1 MVVSRLTDP
10 NRAVP
15 KIMAARIGELLV
27 ETGGATQAAIDDA
40 LAGERAAGGRLGSHL
55 VALGLARDADVAA
68 ALSRQFSVPFIELGR
83 FDITPDAVA
92 LLPAATAR
100 KYETVPLGRAGAALA
115 IAMSDPANVFAVD
128 DIEFMTGCRVE
139 PVVATQAAIRA
150 AVERYYGEGP
160 SRAGAPDLGES
171 RLALAAKALEE
182 VPGLGRGLEVV
193 EEAEE
198 VDVTA
203 LETQSGK
210 APVVRLVN
218 AVLASAIQKGA
229 SDVHF
234 EPYEKRYRIR
244 FRIDGVLYEVMEPP
258 PKYRDTITSRLKVM
272 AKLDIAERRL
282 PQDGRIKLR
291 LNADGAA
298 RDIDFRVSCLPTLQ
312 GEKIVLRLLDRGKLM
327 LDMTRLG
334 LEAESLQ
341 RLEEAIHRPWGLVL
355 VTGPT
360 GSGKTST
367 LYSAISRLNTP
378 AANIMTAEDP
388 VEFNLAGVNQVQT
401 RDSTGLTFA
410 VALRSF
416 LRQDPNVILVGEI
429 RDLETAEIAIKAALT
444 GHLVLSTLHT
454 NDAAGTIHRLVNMG
468 IEPFLVA
475 GAVSLVCAQRLVR
488 RICTGC
494 AEDEPTPPT
503 VLEAIG
509 FGADEA
515 ARVVPRRGAGCERCN
530 GRGYRGRIG
539 LYEVMTVTE
548 RFGDMVREGA
558 STAELR
564 RRAVEGGMVTLR
576 ASGLRKIAAGLTSIE
591 EVLKET

>member
-1 MVVSRLTDP
+1 
-10 NRAVP
+10 
-15 KIMAARIGELLV
+15 MAARIGELLV
-27 ETGGATQAAIDDA
+27 ETGGATQAGVDEA
-40 LAGERAAGGRLGSHL
+40 LEGQRSAGGRLGSHL
-55 VALGLARDADVAA
+55 VGLGLARDADVAA
-68 ALSRQFSVPFIELGR
+68 LLSRQLSVPFIELGR
-83 FDITPDAVA
+83 FDVEPAAIA

-100 KYETVPLGRAGAALA
+100 KYETVPLGRTGAALA
-115 IAMSDPANVFAVD
+115 VAMSDPANVFAVD

-160 SRAGAPDLGES
+160 SRSGADLGES

-182 VPGLGRGLEVV
+182 VPGLGRGLEVI

-203 LETQSGK
+203 LETQSDKG
-210 APVVRLVN
+210 PVVRLVN

-334 LEAESLQ
+334 LEAESLK
-341 RLEEAIHRPWGLVL
+341 RLEEAIRRPWGLVL

-488 RICTGC
+488 RICPGC
-494 AEDEPTPPT
+494 AEDEPTPPP

-539 LYEVMTVTE
+539 LYEVMSVTE
-548 RFGDMVREGA
+548 RFGDMVRGGA

-564 RRAVEGGMVTLR
+564 RQAVEGGMVTLR

>member
-1 MVVSRLTDP
+1 
-10 NRAVP
+10 
-15 KIMAARIGELLV
+15 MAARIGELLLA
-27 ETGGATQAAIDDA
+27 TGGATQAGVDEA
-40 LAGERAAGGRLGSHL
+40 LEGQKAAGARLGSHL
-55 VALGLARDADVAA
+55 VGLGLARDADVAA
-68 ALSRQFSVPFIELGR
+68 LLSRQYGVPFIDLGR
-83 FDITPDAVA
+83 FDIDPDVIG

-100 KYETVPLGRAGAALA
+100 KYETVPLSRTGTALA
-115 IAMSDPANVFAVD
+115 VAMCDPANVFAVD
-128 DIEFMTGCRVE
+128 DIEFRTGCRVE
-139 PVVATQAAIRA
+139 PVVATQASIAS
-150 AVERYYGEGP
+150 AVDRYYGERP
-160 SRAGAPDLGES
+160 SRGGAPDLGES
-171 RLALAAKALEE
+171 QLALAAKALEE
-182 VPGLGRGLEVV
+182 TPGIGDGLEVI
-193 EEAEE
+193 EEMAE

-203 LETQSGK
+203 LETESGG

-234 EPYEKRYRIR
+234 EPYEKQYRIR

-258 PKYRDTITSRLKVM
+258 LKYRDTITSRLKVM

-282 PQDGRIKLR
+282 PQDGRIRLR
-291 LNADGAA
+291 FNADGGA
-298 RDIDFRVSCLPTLQ
+298 REIDFRVSCLPTLH
-312 GEKIVLRLLDRGKLM
+312 GEKIVLRLLDRSQLM

-334 LEAESLQ
+334 LEAESLK
-341 RLEEAIHRPWGLVL
+341 RLEEAIRRPWGLVL

-388 VEFNLAGVNQVQT
+388 VEFNLAGVNQVQM
-401 RDSTGLTFA
+401 RENTGLTFA

-488 RICTGC
+488 RICAGC
-494 AEDEPTPPT
+494 AEDEPTPPRA
-503 VLEAIG
+503 LETIG
-509 FGADEA
+509 FGAGEA
-515 ARVVPRRGAGCERCN
+515 ARVVPRRGAGCERCS

-539 LYEVMTVTE
+539 LYEVMAVTDGCGE
-548 RFGDMVREGA
+548 MIRGGA
-558 STAELR
+558 STVELR

>member
-1 MVVSRLTDP
+1 
-10 NRAVP
+10 
-15 KIMAARIGELLV
+15 MAARIGELLL
-27 ETGGATQAAIDDA
+27 ETGGVTQAGIDEA
-40 LAGERAAGGRLGSHL
+40 LEGQRAAGGRLGSHL
-55 VALGLARDADVAA
+55 VGLGLARDADVAA
-68 ALSRQFSVPFIELGR
+68 LLSRQFGVPFIDLGR
-83 FDITPDAVA
+83 FDVDPAAIA

-100 KYETVPLGRAGAALA
+100 KYETVPLSRTGAALA
-115 IAMSDPANVFAVD
+115 VAMSDPANVFAVD

-139 PVVATQAAIRA
+139 PVVATQAAIEA
-150 AVERYYGEGP
+150 AVERYYGGGAN
-160 SRAGAPDLGES
+160 RGDAPDLGES

-182 VPGLGRGLEVV
+182 IPDLGRGLEVV

-210 APVVRLVN
+210 TPVVRLVN

-258 PKYRDTITSRLKVM
+258 LKYRDTITSRLKVM

-298 RDIDFRVSCLPTLQ
+298 REIDFRVSCLPTLH

-334 LEAESLQ
+334 LEAESLK
-341 RLEEAIHRPWGLVL
+341 RLEEAIRRPWGLVL

-367 LYSAISRLNTP
+367 LYSAISRLNIP

-401 RDSTGLTFA
+401 RENTGLTFA

-494 AEDEPTPPT
+494 VEDEPTPPP

-515 ARVVPRRGAGCERCN
+515 ARVTPRRGAGCERCS

-539 LYEVMTVTE
+539 LYEVMAVTD
-548 RFGDMVREGA
+548 RFSDMVREGA
-558 STAELR
+558 SPTELR
-564 RRAVEGGMVTLR
+564 RHAVEGGMVTLR

>member
-1 MVVSRLTDP
+1 
-10 NRAVP
+10 
-15 KIMAARIGELLV
+15 MAARIGELLV
-27 ETGGATQAAIDDA
+27 ETGGATQAGVDEA
-40 LAGERAAGGRLGSHL
+40 LEGQRSAGGRLGSHL
-55 VALGLARDADVAA
+55 VGLGLARDADVAA
-68 ALSRQFSVPFIELGR
+68 LLSRQFSVPFIELGR
-83 FDITPDAVA
+83 FDVEPAAIA

-100 KYETVPLGRAGAALA
+100 KYETVPLGRTGAALA
-115 IAMSDPANVFAVD
+115 VAMSDPANVFAVD

-160 SRAGAPDLGES
+160 SRSGADLGES

-182 VPGLGRGLEVV
+182 VPGLGRGLEVI

-258 PKYRDTITSRLKVM
+258 PKYRDNITSRLKVM

-334 LEAESLQ
+334 LEAESLK
-341 RLEEAIHRPWGLVL
+341 RLEESIHRPWGLVL

-494 AEDEPTPPT
+494 AEDEPTPPP

-539 LYEVMTVTE
+539 LYEVMAVTE
-548 RFGDMVREGA
+548 RFGDMVRGGA

-564 RRAVEGGMVTLR
+564 RQAVVGGMVTLR

>member
-1 MVVSRLTDP
+1 
-10 NRAVP
+10 
-15 KIMAARIGELLV
+15 MAARIGELLL
-27 ETGGATQAAIDDA
+27 EAGGVTQAGIDEA
-40 LAGERAAGGRLGSHL
+40 LARQTAVGGRLGSHL
-55 VALGLARDADVAA
+55 VGLGLARDADVAA
-68 ALSRQFSVPFIELGR
+68 SLSRQFGVPFIELGR
-83 FDITPDAVA
+83 FEVDPAAIAV
-92 LLPAATAR
+92 LPAATAR
-100 KYETVPLGRAGAALA
+100 KYESIPLSRAGAALA
-115 IAMSDPANVFAVD
+115 VAMSDPANVLAVD

-139 PVVATQAAIRA
+139 PVVATRAAVAA
-150 AVERYYGEGP
+150 AVERYYGGGTK
-160 SRAGAPDLGES
+160 RGGAPDLGEA
-171 RLALAAKALEE
+171 RLALAAKALDENA
-182 VPGLGRGLEVV
+182 GIGSGLEVV

-203 LETQSGK
+203 PETQSGE

-234 EPYEKRYRIR
+234 EPYEKQYRIR
-244 FRIDGVLYEVMEPP
+244 FRIDGLLYEVMEPP

-291 LNADGAA
+291 LSADGAA
-298 RDIDFRVSCLPTLQ
+298 REIDFRVSCLPTLH

-334 LEAESLQ
+334 LEDESLK
-341 RLEEAIHRPWGLVL
+341 RLEDAIRRPWGLVL

-401 RDSTGLTFA
+401 RESTGLTFA

-488 RICTGC
+488 RICAAC
-494 AEDEPTPPT
+494 AEDLPTPPPA
-503 VLEAIG
+503 LEAIG
-509 FGADEA
+509 YGPDEA
-515 ARVVPRRGAGCERCN
+515 ARVVPRKGAGCERCH

-539 LYEVMTVTE
+539 LYEVMAVTD
-548 RFGDMVREGA
+548 RFGEMVRAGA

-564 RRAVEGGMVTLR
+564 RHAIEDGMVTLR
-576 ASGLRKIAAGLTSIE
+576 ASGLRKIAAGLTSVE

>member
-1 MVVSRLTDP
+1 
-10 NRAVP
+10 
-15 KIMAARIGELLV
+15 MAARIGELLV
-27 ETGGATQAAIDDA
+27 ETGGATQAGVDEA
-40 LAGERAAGGRLGSHL
+40 LEGQKAAGERLGSHL
-55 VALGLARDADVAA
+55 VGLGLARDADVAA
-68 ALSRQFSVPFIELGR
+68 LLGRQFGVPFIDLGR
-83 FDITPDAVA
+83 FDIDPAAIA

-100 KYETVPLGRAGAALA
+100 KYETVPLSRTGAALA
-115 IAMSDPANVFAVD
+115 VAMCDPANVFAVD

-139 PVVATQAAIRA
+139 PVVATQGAVAA

-160 SRAGAPDLGES
+160 NGAGAADLGES
-171 RLALAAKALEE
+171 RLALAAQALEE
-182 VPGLGRGLEVV
+182 IPGLGNGLEVV

-203 LETQSGK
+203 LETRSGET
-210 APVVRLVN
+210 PVVRLVN

-234 EPYEKRYRIR
+234 EPYEKQYRVR
-244 FRIDGVLYEVMEPP
+244 FRIDGVLYEIMEPP

-291 LNADGAA
+291 LNAHGAA
-298 RDIDFRVSCLPTLQ
+298 REVDFRVSCLPTLH

-334 LEAESLQ
+334 LEAESLK
-341 RLEEAIHRPWGLVL
+341 RLEEAIRRPWGLVL

-367 LYSAISRLNTP
+367 LYSAISALNTP

-401 RDSTGLTFA
+401 RESTGLTFA

-429 RDLETAEIAIKAALT
+429 RDLETAGIAIKAALT

-488 RICTGC
+488 RICAGC
-494 AEDEPTPPT
+494 AEDEPTPPPA
-503 VLEAIG
+503 LEAIG
-509 FGADEA
+509 FEADEA
-515 ARVVPRRGAGCERCN
+515 ARVVPRRGAGCERCG

-539 LYEVMTVTE
+539 LYEVMAVTE
-548 RFGDMVREGA
+548 RFGEMVRAGA
-558 STAELR
+558 PTAELR

>member
-1 MVVSRLTDP
+1 
-10 NRAVP
+10 
-15 KIMAARIGELLV
+15 MAARIGELLLAN
-27 ETGGATQAAIDDA
+27 GDATRAGIDEA
-40 LAGERAAGGRLGSHL
+40 LARQKSAGGRLGSHL
-55 VALGLARDADVAA
+55 VGLGLARDADVAA
-68 ALSRQFSVPFIELGR
+68 SLSRQFGVPFIDLAR
-83 FDITPDAVA
+83 FDVDPGVIG

-100 KYETVPLGRAGAALA
+100 KYETVPLSRAGASLA
-115 IAMSDPANVFAVD
+115 VAMSDPANVFALD
-128 DIEFMTGCRVE
+128 DIEFVTGCRVE
-139 PVVATQAAIRA
+139 PVVATQASIAA
-150 AVERYYGEGP
+150 AVERYYGEQP
-160 SRAGAPDLGES
+160 NRTGAPDLGEG

-182 VPGLGRGLEVV
+182 IPGIGNGLEVV
-193 EEAEE
+193 EEMEE

-203 LETQSGK
+203 LETQSGET
-210 APVVRLVN
+210 PVVRLVN

-234 EPYEKRYRIR
+234 EPYEKQYRIR
-244 FRIDGVLYEVMEPP
+244 FRIDGVLEEIMEPP
-258 PKYRDTITSRLKVM
+258 LKYRDTITSRLKVM

-298 RDIDFRVSCLPTLQ
+298 REIDFRVSCLPTLH
-312 GEKIVLRLLDRGKLM
+312 GEKVVLRLLDRSKLM

-334 LEAESLQ
+334 LEAESLK
-341 RLEEAIHRPWGLVL
+341 RLEEAILRPWGLVL

-378 AANIMTAEDP
+378 AVNITTAEDP
-388 VEFNLAGVNQVQT
+388 VEFNLAGVNQVQM
-401 RDSTGLTFA
+401 RENTGLTFA
-410 VALRSF
+410 LALRSF

-454 NDAAGTIHRLVNMG
+454 NDAAATIHRLVNMG

-488 RICTGC
+488 RNCNGC
-494 AEDEPTPPT
+494 AEDEPAPPP

-539 LYEVMTVTE
+539 LYEVMSVTE
-548 RFGDMVREGA
+548 RFGEMVREGA
-558 STAELR
+558 STAQLG
-564 RRAVEGGMVTLR
+564 RRAIEDGMVTLR

>member
-1 MVVSRLTDP
+1 
-10 NRAVP
+10 
-15 KIMAARIGELLV
+15 MAARIGELLV
-27 ETGGATQAAIDDA
+27 ETGGATQAGVDEA
-40 LAGERAAGGRLGSHL
+40 LEGQRSAGGRLGSHL
-55 VALGLARDADVAA
+55 VGLGLARDADVAA
-68 ALSRQFSVPFIELGR
+68 LLSRQLSVPFIELGR
-83 FDITPDAVA
+83 FDVEPAAIA

-100 KYETVPLGRAGAALA
+100 KYETVPLGRTGAALA
-115 IAMSDPANVFAVD
+115 VAMSDPANVFAVD

-160 SRAGAPDLGES
+160 SRSGADLGES

-182 VPGLGRGLEVV
+182 VPGLGRGLEVI

-198 VDVTA
+198 VDLTA

-334 LEAESLQ
+334 LEAESLK
-341 RLEEAIHRPWGLVL
+341 RLEEAIRRPWGLVL

-488 RICTGC
+488 RICPGC
-494 AEDEPTPPT
+494 AEDEPTPPP

-539 LYEVMTVTE
+539 LYEVMSVTE
-548 RFGDMVREGA
+548 RFGDMVRGGA

-564 RRAVEGGMVTLR
+564 RQAVEGGMVTLR

>member
-1 MVVSRLTDP
+1 
-10 NRAVP
+10 
-15 KIMAARIGELLV
+15 MAARIGELLV
-27 ETGGATQAAIDDA
+27 ETGGATQAGVDEA
-40 LAGERAAGGRLGSHL
+40 LEGQRSAGGRLGSHL
-55 VALGLARDADVAA
+55 VGLGLARDADVAA
-68 ALSRQFSVPFIELGR
+68 LLSRQLSVPFIELGR
-83 FDITPDAVA
+83 FDVEPAAIA

-100 KYETVPLGRAGAALA
+100 KYETVPLGRTGAALA
-115 IAMSDPANVFAVD
+115 VAMSDPANVFAVD

-160 SRAGAPDLGES
+160 SRSGADLGES
-171 RLALAAKALEE
+171 RLVLAAKALEE
-182 VPGLGRGLEVV
+182 VPGLGRGLEVI

-198 VDVTA
+198 VDLTA
-203 LETQSGK
+203 LETQSDKG
-210 APVVRLVN
+210 PVVRLVN

-334 LEAESLQ
+334 LEAESLK
-341 RLEEAIHRPWGLVL
+341 RLEEAIRRPWGLVL

-488 RICTGC
+488 RICPGC
-494 AEDEPTPPT
+494 AEDEPTPPP

-548 RFGDMVREGA
+548 RFGDMVRGGA

-564 RRAVEGGMVTLR
+564 RQAVEGGMVTLR

>member
-1 MVVSRLTDP
+1 
-10 NRAVP
+10 
-15 KIMAARIGELLV
+15 MAARIGELLV
-27 ETGGATQAAIDDA
+27 ETGGATQAGVDEA
-40 LAGERAAGGRLGSHL
+40 LAGQKAAGGRLGSRL
-55 VALGLARDADVAA
+55 VGLGLARDADVAA
-68 ALSRQFSVPFIELGR
+68 ALSRQFGVPFIELGR
-83 FDITPDAVA
+83 FDVDPAVIA

-100 KYETVPLGRAGAALA
+100 KYETVPLSRTGPALVV
-115 IAMSDPANVFAVD
+115 AMSDPANVFAVD
-128 DIEFMTGCRVE
+128 DIEFMIGCRLE
-139 PVVATQAAIRA
+139 PVVATQAAVA
-150 AVERYYGEGP
+150 AALERHYGEGP
-160 SRAGAPDLGES
+160 DRGAPDLGES

-182 VPGLGRGLEVV
+182 VPGIAGGLEVV
-193 EEAEE
+193 EETEE

-203 LETQSGK
+203 AETQSGET
-210 APVVRLVN
+210 PVVRLVN

-234 EPYEKRYRIR
+234 EPYEKQYRIR

-291 LNADGAA
+291 LSADGAA
-298 RDIDFRVSCLPTLQ
+298 REIDFRVSCLPTLH

-334 LEAESLQ
+334 LEPESLK
-341 RLEEAIHRPWGLVL
+341 RLEEAIRRPWGLVL

-401 RDSTGLTFA
+401 RESTGLSFA

-494 AEDEPTPPT
+494 AEDEPTAPP

-515 ARVVPRRGAGCERCN
+515 ARVAPRRGAGCERCS

-548 RFGDMVREGA
+548 RFGEMVRAGA

-564 RRAVEGGMVTLR
+564 SRAVEGGMVTLR

>member
-1 MVVSRLTDP
+1 MIVSRLADP
-10 NRAVP
+10 MARFRRL
-15 KIMAARIGELLV
+15 MAARIGELLV
-27 ETGGATQAAIDDA
+27 ETGGATQAGVDEA
-40 LAGERAAGGRLGSHL
+40 LAGQKAAGGRLGSRL
-55 VALGLARDADVAA
+55 VELGLARDADVAA
-68 ALSRQFSVPFIELGR
+68 ALSRQFDVPFIELGR
-83 FDITPDAVA
+83 FDVDPAVIA

-100 KYETVPLGRAGAALA
+100 KYETVPLSRTGPALVV
-115 IAMSDPANVFAVD
+115 AMSDPANVFAVD
-128 DIEFMTGCRVE
+128 DIEFMIGCRLE
-139 PVVATQAAIRA
+139 PVVATQAAVA
-150 AVERYYGEGP
+150 AALERHYGEGP
-160 SRAGAPDLGES
+160 DRGAPDLGES

-182 VPGLGRGLEVV
+182 VPGIAGGLEVV
-193 EEAEE
+193 EETEE

-203 LETQSGK
+203 AETQSGET
-210 APVVRLVN
+210 PVVRLVN

-234 EPYEKRYRIR
+234 EPYEKQYRIR

-291 LNADGAA
+291 LSADGAA
-298 RDIDFRVSCLPTLQ
+298 REIDFRVSCLPTLH

-334 LEAESLQ
+334 LEPESLK
-341 RLEEAIHRPWGLVL
+341 RLEEAIRRPWGLVL

-401 RDSTGLTFA
+401 RESTGLSFA

-494 AEDEPTPPT
+494 AEDEPTAPP

-515 ARVVPRRGAGCERCN
+515 ARVAPRRGAGCERCS

-548 RFGDMVREGA
+548 RFGEMVRAGA

-564 RRAVEGGMVTLR
+564 SRAVEGGMVTLR

>member
-1 MVVSRLTDP
+1 
-10 NRAVP
+10 
-15 KIMAARIGELLV
+15 MAARIGELLV
-27 ETGGATQAAIDDA
+27 ETGGATQAGIDEA
-40 LAGERAAGGRLGSHL
+40 LAGQRVAGGRLGSHL
-55 VALGLARDADVAA
+55 VGLGLARDADVAA
-68 ALSRQFSVPFIELGR
+68 LLSRQFCVPFIELGR
-83 FDITPDAVA
+83 FDVDPAAVA

-100 KYETVPLGRAGAALA
+100 KYETVPLSRRGTALVV
-115 IAMSDPANVFAVD
+115 AMSDPANVFAVD

-139 PVVATQAAIRA
+139 PVVATQAAIA
-150 AVERYYGEGP
+150 ASVERYYGEGP
-160 SRAGAPDLGES
+160 DRAAGPDLGES

-182 VPGLGRGLEVV
+182 VPGIGTGLEVV

-210 APVVRLVN
+210 TPVVRLVN

-234 EPYEKRYRIR
+234 EPYEKQYRIR

-258 PKYRDTITSRLKVM
+258 LKYRDTITSRLKVM

-298 RDIDFRVSCLPTLQ
+298 REIDFRVSSLPTLH
-312 GEKIVLRLLDRGKLM
+312 GEKIVLRLLDRSKLM

-334 LEAESLQ
+334 LETESLR
-341 RLEEAIHRPWGLVL
+341 RLEEAIRRPWGLVL

-401 RDSTGLTFA
+401 RESTGLTFA

-468 IEPFLVA
+468 VEPFLVA
-475 GAVSLVCAQRLVR
+475 GAVSLVCAQRLAR
-488 RICTGC
+488 RVCTGC
-494 AEDEPTPPT
+494 AEDEPTPSPM
-503 VLEAIG
+503 LEAIG

-539 LYEVMTVTE
+539 LYEVMAVTE
-548 RFGDMVREGA
+548 RFGDMVRGGA

-564 RRAVEGGMVTLR
+564 RHAVEDGMVTLR
-576 ASGLRKIAAGLTSIE
+576 ASGLRKIASGLTSIE

>member
-1 MVVSRLTDP
+1 MGRVQVD
-10 NRAVP
+10 
-15 KIMAARIGELLV
+15 E
-27 ETGGATQAAIDDA
+27 A
-40 LAGERAAGGRLGSHL
+40 LDRQRAAGGKLGSHL
-55 VALGLARDADVAA
+55 VELGFVRDAEVASS
-68 ALSRQFSVPFIELGR
+68 LGRQYGVPFIDLGR
-83 FDITPDAVA
+83 FEIDAGVIG

-100 KYETVPLGRAGAALA
+100 KYEAVPLARTGTAFTIA
-115 IAMSDPANVFAVD
+115 ITDPANVSAVD
-128 DIEFMTGCRVE
+128 DIEFMTGSRVE
-139 PVVATQAAIRA
+139 TVVATQTAIAAAI
-150 AVERYYGEGP
+150 ERHYGERLDRGGP
-160 SRAGAPDLGES
+160 AVGES
-171 RLALAAKALEE
+171 QLALAAKALEE
-182 VPGLGRGLEVV
+182 IPGVGNDVEVID
-193 EEAEE
+193 EMEE

-203 LETQSGK
+203 LEKQSGET
-210 APVVRLVN
+210 PVVRLVN
-218 AVLASAIQKGA
+218 VVLASAIQKGA

-234 EPYEKRYRIR
+234 EPYEKQYRIR
-244 FRIDGVLYEVMEPP
+244 FRIDGSLYGIMEPP
-258 PKYRDTITSRLKVM
+258 LKYRDTITSRLKVM

-291 LNADGAA
+291 LDAEGGVKEV
-298 RDIDFRVSCLPTLQ
+298 DFRVSCLPTLH
-312 GEKIVLRLLDRGKLM
+312 GEKVVLRLLDRSKLM
-327 LDMTRLG
+327 LDMSGLG
-334 LEAESLQ
+334 LEAESLS
-341 RLEEAIHRPWGLVL
+341 RFDEAIRRPWGLVL

-367 LYSAISRLNTP
+367 LYSAISQLNTP

-388 VEFNLAGVNQVQT
+388 VEFNLAGVNQVQM
-401 RDSTGLTFA
+401 RESTGLTFA

-454 NDAAGTIHRLVNMG
+454 NDAASTIHRLVNMG
-468 IEPFLVA
+468 IEPYLVA

-488 RICTGC
+488 RVCTGC
-494 AEDEPTPPT
+494 VEDEPTPRP

-539 LYEVMTVTE
+539 LYEVMAATDG
-548 RFGDMVREGA
+548 FRELVLRGA
-558 STAELR
+558 SAAGLR
-564 RRAVEGGMVTLR
+564 REAVEGGTITLR

-591 EVLKET
+591 EVLKETVD

>member
-1 MVVSRLTDP
+1 
-10 NRAVP
+10 
-15 KIMAARIGELLV
+15 MAARIGELLLANGDV
-27 ETGGATQAAIDDA
+27 TQAGIDEA
-40 LAGERAAGGRLGSHL
+40 LERQKSAGGRLGSHL
-55 VALGLARDADVAA
+55 VGLGLARDTDLAA
-68 ALSRQFSVPFIELGR
+68 SLSRQFGVPFIDLGR
-83 FDITPDAVA
+83 FDVDPGVIG

-100 KYETVPLGRAGAALA
+100 KYETVPLSRAGASLVV
-115 IAMSDPANVFAVD
+115 AMSDPANVFALD
-128 DIEFMTGCRVE
+128 DIEFVTGCRVE
-139 PVVATQAAIRA
+139 PVVATQASIAA
-150 AVERYYGEGP
+150 AVERYYGERP
-160 SRAGAPDLGES
+160 NRTGAPDLGEG

-182 VPGLGRGLEVV
+182 IPGIGNGLEVV
-193 EEAEE
+193 DEMEE

-203 LETQSGK
+203 LETQSGET
-210 APVVRLVN
+210 PVVRLVN

-234 EPYEKRYRIR
+234 EPYEKQYRIR
-244 FRIDGVLYEVMEPP
+244 FRIDGVLEEIMEPP
-258 PKYRDTITSRLKVM
+258 LKYRDTITSRLKVM

-298 RDIDFRVSCLPTLQ
+298 REIDFRVSCLPTLH
-312 GEKIVLRLLDRGKLM
+312 GEKVVLRLLDRGKLM

-334 LEAESLQ
+334 LEAESLK
-341 RLEEAIHRPWGLVL
+341 RLEEAILRPWGLVL

-378 AANIMTAEDP
+378 ALNIMTAEDP
-388 VEFNLAGVNQVQT
+388 VEFNLAGINQVQM
-401 RDSTGLTFA
+401 RENTGLTFA
-410 VALRSF
+410 LALRSF

-454 NDAAGTIHRLVNMG
+454 NDAAATIHRLVNMG

-494 AEDEPTPPT
+494 AEDEPAPPP

-539 LYEVMTVTE
+539 LYEVMAVTE
-548 RFGDMVREGA
+548 RFGEMVREGA
-558 STAELR
+558 STAQLG
-564 RRAVEGGMVTLR
+564 RRAIEDGMVTLR

>member
-1 MVVSRLTDP
+1 M
-10 NRAVP
+10 
-15 KIMAARIGELLV
+15 
-27 ETGGATQAAIDDA
+27 
-40 LAGERAAGGRLGSHL
+40 
-55 VALGLARDADVAA
+55 
-68 ALSRQFSVPFIELGR
+68 
-83 FDITPDAVA
+83 
-92 LLPAATAR
+92 
-100 KYETVPLGRAGAALA
+100 
-115 IAMSDPANVFAVD
+115 
-128 DIEFMTGCRVE
+128 
-139 PVVATQAAIRA
+139 
-150 AVERYYGEGP
+150 
-160 SRAGAPDLGES
+160 
-171 RLALAAKALEE
+171 
-182 VPGLGRGLEVV
+182 
-193 EEAEE
+193 
-198 VDVTA
+198 
-203 LETQSGK
+203 
-210 APVVRLVN
+210 
-218 AVLASAIQKGA
+218 
-229 SDVHF
+229 
-234 EPYEKRYRIR
+234 
-244 FRIDGVLYEVMEPP
+244 
-258 PKYRDTITSRLKVM
+258 
-272 AKLDIAERRL
+272 
-282 PQDGRIKLR
+282 
-291 LNADGAA
+291 
-298 RDIDFRVSCLPTLQ
+298 
-312 GEKIVLRLLDRGKLM
+312 LRLLDRGKLM

-334 LEAESLQ
+334 LEAESLK
-341 RLEEAIHRPWGLVL
+341 RIEEAIRRPWGLVL

-564 RRAVEGGMVTLR
+564 RHAVEGGMVTLR
-576 ASGLRKIAAGLTSIE
+576 ASGLRKIAAGLTSVE

>member
-1 MVVSRLTDP
+1 
-10 NRAVP
+10 
-15 KIMAARIGELLV
+15 MAARIGELLV
-27 ETGGATQAAIDDA
+27 ENGGATQAVIDEA
-40 LAGERAAGGRLGSHL
+40 LEGQRSAGGRLGSHL
-55 VALGLARDADVAA
+55 VGLGLARDADVAA
-68 ALSRQFSVPFIELGR
+68 VLSRQFSVPFIELGR
-83 FDITPDAVA
+83 FDVEPAAIA

-100 KYETVPLGRAGAALA
+100 KYETVPLGRTGAALA
-115 IAMSDPANVFAVD
+115 VAMSDPANVFAVD

-160 SRAGAPDLGES
+160 SRSGADLGES

-182 VPGLGRGLEVV
+182 VPGLGRGLEVI

-203 LETQSGK
+203 LETQSDKG
-210 APVVRLVN
+210 PVVRLVN

-334 LEAESLQ
+334 LEAESLK
-341 RLEEAIHRPWGLVL
+341 RLEEAIRRPWGLVL

-494 AEDEPTPPT
+494 AEDEPTPPP
-503 VLEAIG
+503 VLEATG

-539 LYEVMTVTE
+539 LYEVMAVTE
-548 RFGDMVREGA
+548 RFGDMVRGGA

-564 RRAVEGGMVTLR
+564 RHAVEGGMVTLR

>member
-1 MVVSRLTDP
+1 
-10 NRAVP
+10 
-15 KIMAARIGELLV
+15 MAARIGELLV
-27 ETGGATQAAIDDA
+27 ENGGATQAVIDEA
-40 LAGERAAGGRLGSHL
+40 LEGQRSAGGRLGSHL
-55 VALGLARDADVAA
+55 VGLGLARDADVAA
-68 ALSRQFSVPFIELGR
+68 VLSRQFSVPFIELGR
-83 FDITPDAVA
+83 FDVEPAAIA

-100 KYETVPLGRAGAALA
+100 KYETVPLGRTGAALA
-115 IAMSDPANVFAVD
+115 VAMSDPANVFAVD

-160 SRAGAPDLGES
+160 SRSGADLGES

-182 VPGLGRGLEVV
+182 VPGLGRGLEVI

-203 LETQSGK
+203 LETQSDKG
-210 APVVRLVN
+210 PVVRLVN

-334 LEAESLQ
+334 LEAESLK
-341 RLEEAIHRPWGLVL
+341 RLEEAIRRPWGLVL

-494 AEDEPTPPT
+494 AEEEPTPPP
-503 VLEAIG
+503 VLEATG

-539 LYEVMTVTE
+539 LYEVMAVTE
-548 RFGDMVREGA
+548 RFGDMVRGGA

-564 RRAVEGGMVTLR
+564 RHAVEGGMVTLR

>member
-1 MVVSRLTDP
+1 
-10 NRAVP
+10 
-15 KIMAARIGELLV
+15 MAARIGELLV
-27 ETGGATQAAIDDA
+27 ETGGATQAGIDEA
-40 LAGERAAGGRLGSHL
+40 LAGQRAAGGRLGSHL
-55 VALGLARDADVAA
+55 VGLGLARDADVAA
-68 ALSRQFSVPFIELGR
+68 LLSRQFGVPFIELGR
-83 FDITPDAVA
+83 FDVDPAAIA

-100 KYETVPLGRAGAALA
+100 KYETVPLSRTGTALVV
-115 IAMSDPANVFAVD
+115 AMSDPANVFAVD
-128 DIEFMTGCRVE
+128 DIEFMTGCRLE
-139 PVVATQAAIRA
+139 PVVATQAAIA
-150 AVERYYGEGP
+150 AALERHYGDGP
-160 SRAGAPDLGES
+160 SRGDLGES
-171 RLALAAKALEE
+171 RLALAAKALDE
-182 VPGLGRGLEVV
+182 VPGIGNGLEVI
-193 EEAEE
+193 EETEE
-198 VDVTA
+198 VDVSA
-203 LETQSGK
+203 AETHWGST
-210 APVVRLVN
+210 PVVRLVN

-234 EPYEKRYRIR
+234 EPYEKLYRIR

-258 PKYRDTITSRLKVM
+258 AKYRDTITSRLKVM
-272 AKLDIAERRL
+272 AKLDIAERRF

-291 LNADGAA
+291 LSADGAA
-298 RDIDFRVSCLPTLQ
+298 REIDFRVSCLPTLH

-334 LEAESLQ
+334 LEPESLK
-341 RLEEAIHRPWGLVL
+341 RLEEAIRRPWGLVL

-401 RDSTGLTFA
+401 RESTGLTFA

-416 LRQDPNVILVGEI
+416 LRQDPNVILVGEV
-429 RDLETAEIAIKAALT
+429 RDLETAEIAMKAALT

-488 RICTGC
+488 RLCTGC
-494 AEDEPTPPT
+494 AEDEPTPPP

-515 ARVVPRRGAGCERCN
+515 ARVVPRRGAGCERCS

-539 LYEVMTVTE
+539 LYEVMAVTE
-548 RFGDMVREGA
+548 RFGEMVRAGA

-564 RRAVEGGMVTLR
+564 SRAVEGGMVTLR

>member
-1 MVVSRLTDP
+1 MIVSRLADP
-10 NRAVP
+10 NCAVP
-15 KIMAARIGELLV
+15 EIMAARIGELLV
-27 ETGGATQAAIDDA
+27 ETGGATQAVVDEA
-40 LAGERAAGGRLGSHL
+40 LEDQGSAGGRLGSRL
-55 VALGLARDADVAA
+55 VGLGLARDADVAA

-83 FDITPDAVA
+83 FDVEPTAIA

-100 KYETVPLGRAGAALA
+100 KYETVPLGRTGAALA
-115 IAMSDPANVFAVD
+115 VAMSDPANVFAVD

-139 PVVATQAAIRA
+139 PVVATEAAIRA

-182 VPGLGRGLEVV
+182 VPGLGPGLEVI

-334 LEAESLQ
+334 LEAESLK
-341 RLEEAIHRPWGLVL
+341 RLEAAIRRPWGLVL

-494 AEDEPTPPT
+494 AEDEPTPLP

-539 LYEVMTVTE
+539 LYEVMAVTE
-548 RFGDMVREGA
+548 RSGDMVREGA

-564 RRAVEGGMVTLR
+564 RHAVEGGMVTLR

>member
-1 MVVSRLTDP
+1 MVVSRLADP
-10 NRAVP
+10 TARFRRL
-15 KIMAARIGELLV
+15 MAARIGELLV
-27 ETGGATQAAIDDA
+27 ETGGATQAGVDEA
-40 LAGERAAGGRLGSHL
+40 LAGQKAAGGRLGSRL
-55 VALGLARDADVAA
+55 VGLGLARDADVAA
-68 ALSRQFSVPFIELGR
+68 ALSRQFGVPFIELGR
-83 FDITPDAVA
+83 FDVDPAVIA

-100 KYETVPLGRAGAALA
+100 KYETVPLSRTGAALVV
-115 IAMSDPANVFAVD
+115 AMSDPANVFAVD
-128 DIEFMTGCRVE
+128 DIEFMTGCRLE
-139 PVVATQAAIRA
+139 PVVATQSALAAA
-150 AVERYYGEGP
+150 LERHYGEGP
-160 SRAGAPDLGES
+160 NRGAPDLGES

-182 VPGLGRGLEVV
+182 VPGIAGGLEVV
-193 EEAEE
+193 EETEE

-203 LETQSGK
+203 AETQSGET
-210 APVVRLVN
+210 PVVRLVN

-234 EPYEKRYRIR
+234 EPYEKQYRIR

-291 LNADGAA
+291 LSADGAA
-298 RDIDFRVSCLPTLQ
+298 REIDFRVSCLPTLH

-327 LDMTRLG
+327 LDMSRLG
-334 LEAESLQ
+334 LEPESLK
-341 RLEEAIHRPWGLVL
+341 RLEEAIRRPWGLVL

-494 AEDEPTPPT
+494 AEDEPTEPP

-515 ARVVPRRGAGCERCN
+515 ARVTPRRGAGCERCG

-539 LYEVMTVTE
+539 LYEVMAVTE
-548 RFGDMVREGA
+548 RFGEMVRAGA

-564 RRAVEGGMVTLR
+564 SRAVEGGMVTLR

>member
-1 MVVSRLTDP
+1 
-10 NRAVP
+10 
-15 KIMAARIGELLV
+15 MAARIGELLV
-27 ETGGATQAAIDDA
+27 ENGGATQAVIDEA
-40 LAGERAAGGRLGSHL
+40 LEGQRSAGGRLGSHL
-55 VALGLARDADVAA
+55 VGLGLARDADVAA
-68 ALSRQFSVPFIELGR
+68 MLSRQFSVPFIELGR
-83 FDITPDAVA
+83 FDVEPAAIA

-100 KYETVPLGRAGAALA
+100 KYETVPLGRTGAALA
-115 IAMSDPANVFAVD
+115 VAMSDPANVFAVD

-139 PVVATQAAIRA
+139 PVVATQAAVRA

-160 SRAGAPDLGES
+160 SRSGADLGES

-182 VPGLGRGLEVV
+182 VPGLGRGLEVI

-203 LETQSGK
+203 LETQSDKG
-210 APVVRLVN
+210 PVVRLVN

-334 LEAESLQ
+334 LEAESLK
-341 RLEEAIHRPWGLVL
+341 RLEEAIRRPWGLVL

-494 AEDEPTPPT
+494 AEDEPTPPP
-503 VLEAIG
+503 VLEATG

-539 LYEVMTVTE
+539 LYEVMAVTE
-548 RFGDMVREGA
+548 RFGDMVRGGA

-564 RRAVEGGMVTLR
+564 RHAVEGGMVTLR

>member
-1 MVVSRLTDP
+1 
-10 NRAVP
+10 
-15 KIMAARIGELLV
+15 MAARIGELLV
-27 ETGGATQAAIDDA
+27 ETGGATQAGIDEA
-40 LAGERAAGGRLGSHL
+40 LAGQRAAGGRLGSHL
-55 VALGLARDADVAA
+55 VGLGLARDADVAA
-68 ALSRQFSVPFIELGR
+68 LLSRQLGVPFIELGR
-83 FDITPDAVA
+83 FDVDPAAIA

-100 KYETVPLGRAGAALA
+100 KYETVPLSRTGTALVV
-115 IAMSDPANVFAVD
+115 AMSDPANVFAVD
-128 DIEFMTGCRVE
+128 DIEFMTGCRLE
-139 PVVATQAAIRA
+139 PVVATQAAIA
-150 AVERYYGEGP
+150 AALDRHYGEGP
-160 SRAGAPDLGES
+160 SRGDLGES
-171 RLALAAKALEE
+171 RLALAAKALDE
-182 VPGLGRGLEVV
+182 VPGIGNGLEVI
-193 EEAEE
+193 EETEE
-198 VDVTA
+198 VDVSA
-203 LETQSGK
+203 AETQSGET
-210 APVVRLVN
+210 PVVRLVN

-234 EPYEKRYRIR
+234 EPYEKQYRIR

-291 LNADGAA
+291 LSADGAA
-298 RDIDFRVSCLPTLQ
+298 REIDFRVSCLPTLH

-334 LEAESLQ
+334 LEPESLK
-341 RLEEAIHRPWGLVL
+341 RLEEAIRRPWGLVL

-401 RDSTGLTFA
+401 RESTGLTFA

-494 AEDEPTPPT
+494 AEDEPTPPP

-515 ARVVPRRGAGCERCN
+515 ARVVPRRGAGCERCS

-539 LYEVMTVTE
+539 LYEVMAVTE
-548 RFGDMVREGA
+548 RFGEMVRAGA

-564 RRAVEGGMVTLR
+564 SRAVEGGMVTLR

>member
-1 MVVSRLTDP
+1 MG
-10 NRAVP
+10 
-15 KIMAARIGELLV
+15 ARIGELLLAN
-27 ETGGATQAAIDDA
+27 GDATQAGIDEA
-40 LAGERAAGGRLGSHL
+40 LERQKSAGGRLGSHL
-55 VALGLARDADVAA
+55 VGLGLARDADVAA
-68 ALSRQFSVPFIELGR
+68 SLSRQFGVPFIDLAR
-83 FDITPDAVA
+83 FDVDPGVIG

-100 KYETVPLGRAGAALA
+100 KYETVPLSRAGASLA
-115 IAMSDPANVFAVD
+115 VAMSDPANVFALD
-128 DIEFMTGCRVE
+128 DIEFVTGCRVE
-139 PVVATQAAIRA
+139 PVVATQASIAA
-150 AVERYYGEGP
+150 AVERYYGEQP
-160 SRAGAPDLGES
+160 NRTGAPDLGEG

-182 VPGLGRGLEVV
+182 IPGIGNGLEVV
-193 EEAEE
+193 EEMEE

-203 LETQSGK
+203 LETQSGET
-210 APVVRLVN
+210 PVVRLVN

-234 EPYEKRYRIR
+234 EPYEKQYRIR
-244 FRIDGVLYEVMEPP
+244 FRIDGVLEEIMEPP
-258 PKYRDTITSRLKVM
+258 LKYRDTITSRLKVM

-298 RDIDFRVSCLPTLQ
+298 REIDFRVSCLPTLH
-312 GEKIVLRLLDRGKLM
+312 GEKVVLRLLDRSKLM

-334 LEAESLQ
+334 LEAESLK
-341 RLEEAIHRPWGLVL
+341 RLEEAILRPWGLVL

-378 AANIMTAEDP
+378 AVNIMTAEDP
-388 VEFNLAGVNQVQT
+388 VEFNLAGVNQVQM
-401 RDSTGLTFA
+401 RENTGLTFA
-410 VALRSF
+410 LALRSF

-454 NDAAGTIHRLVNMG
+454 NDAAATIHRLVNMG

-494 AEDEPTPPT
+494 AEDEPAPPP

-539 LYEVMTVTE
+539 LYEVMAVTE
-548 RFGDMVREGA
+548 RFGEMVREGA
-558 STAELR
+558 STAQLG
-564 RRAVEGGMVTLR
+564 RRAIEDGMVTLR